1 MGDRDHQPYPEP
13 LLAEQVDYYRAR
25 RPVHLAT
32 RSALRR
38 CLLRFLALPRPARA
52 VRVLL
57 VAGRWGPRSG
67 WPGLLRRRWLP
78 NARRAD
84 RGRGVVDNTPAP
96 ARRHS
101 VPRGQGSVSPAEL
114 EHWLRRLG
122 WRVEVH
128 PTSGPFFWGFGT
140 RRW

>member
-1 MGDRDHQPYPEP
+1 MGDRDHQPYLEP

-32 RSALRR
+32 RSALRG
-38 CLLRFLALPRPARA
+38 CLLRFLALPRPART

-101 VPRGQGSVSPAEL
+101 VPRGQGPVSPGRARAL
-114 EHWLRRLG
+114 AQAPGMAGRGAPDLRAVLLG
-122 WRVEVH
+122 LRH
-128 PTSGPFFWGFGT
+128 PAL
-140 RRW
+140 